1 MFRFRHAVT
10 RVPESVVL
18 RLIPVVFLLGALFLG
33 GGCSVG
39 DGEGG
44 HSVVRGSGY
53 SCSGEMGTGS
63 VTVRTADGRD
73 VPGGSGAID
82 PATREFSVT
91 LSGDV
96 PMRFIVAV
104 TGVETDG
111 ARQADAS
118 DSLMVS
124 RLVENPSADMFVTV
138 TPLTTLVARYAL
150 KTGASLAQAEHAIA
164 GFIKL
169 PPNVS
174 PSSFLPGP
182 YEYVFSFAKFLSEW
196 TASRKTFDDYIDA
209 LVDDAL
215 SGATHP
221 FPGLVRKGG
230 GVFKWILDKVFEG
243 ATGAATEEVIGW
255 VIDLIKGDDPMADIQ
270 KKLDEMSGQLDKI
283 YAELVNFEVAMDEL
297 LRDMSMEADYNTM
310 LPDISNIRTLY
321 DEKLVTLPKYRDRD
335 FARKEA
341 DAIIAGEID
350 RSERVS
356 AFGNALVPDKA
367 TILTH
372 CNTGSLAVPGLGTAL
387 GIIRAAYRSGKD
399 ISVYADETRPRL
411 QGARLTA
418 WELLEEGIPATL
430 IADSVAATLIRDGKI
445 DLVLVGADRIAANGD
460 TANKIG
466 TFMLSVIARLYSVP
480 FYVAAPV
487 STIDFGCPG
496 GGDIVLEERSPEEL
510 THIEGIQVAPQG
522 VRVYNPAFDVTPA
535 GNISGI
541 VTEQGVLH
549 PPFGDAIARLGRP
562 AR

>member
-1 MFRFRHAVT
+1 MEKIVAMEFRADR
-10 RVPESVVL
+10 L
-18 RLIPVVFLLGALFLG
+18 RLIDQRKLPKEKTIFECATYQDCVFAIQ
-33 GGCSVG
+33 
-39 DGEGG
+39 DM
-44 HSVVRGSGY
+44 VVRGAPAIGAAAAYGVVLAAKQFCGLPESDFRKQMELALGQL
-53 SCSGEMGTGS
+53 
-63 VTVRTADGRD
+63 RAARPTAVNLMWAMDRMRQCFD
-73 VPGGSGAID
+73 AAQGGSN
-82 PATREFSVT
+82 ESVW
-91 LSGDV
+91 L
-96 PMRFIVAV
+96 
-104 TGVETDG
+104 
-111 ARQADAS
+111 
-118 DSLMVS
+118 
-124 RLVENPSADMFVTV
+124 
-138 TPLTTLVARYAL
+138 AL
-150 KTGASLAQAEHAIA
+150 
-164 GFIKL
+164 
-169 PPNVS
+169 
-174 PSSFLPGP
+174 
-182 YEYVFSFAKFLSEW
+182 
-196 TASRKTFDDYIDA
+196 
-209 LVDDAL
+209 
-215 SGATHP
+215 
-221 FPGLVRKGG
+221 
-230 GVFKWILDKVFEG
+230 
-243 ATGAATEEVIGW
+243 
-255 VIDLIKGDDPMADIQ
+255 
-270 KKLDEMSGQLDKI
+270 
-283 YAELVNFEVAMDEL
+283 
-297 LRDMSMEADYNTM
+297 
-310 LPDISNIRTLY
+310 
-321 DEKLVTLPKYRDRD
+321 
-335 FARKEA
+335 RKEA

-496 GGDIVLEERSPEEL
+496 GGDIVIEERSPEEL

-562 AR
+562 SR